1 MKKSLLLLFSLLI
14 FVGNVWG
21 DYTFTY
27 PNKVSLETAAFGDK
41 RTEISL
47 GESFNIVSFNYQAH
61 TDIESTLVNFKIG
74 TKQDESDIDSWNP
87 DAATCKKRRLGICW
101 EYNDDNYQPRSRNV
115 NKSFSTIYF
124 LNPNPSAGRTLKNI
138 VLTVA
143 TTTIGSLGKV
153 EANKSSKNTTC
164 NVLAASK
171 PGKSDFT
178 FYNGNSQITDG
189 SFSISSVKSS
199 GYSHTITISFSP
211 KEVKVYKDISIK
223 FNGGVVATISGEG
236 TLAAPTNLKVE
247 PEYTISAS
255 NDTIV
260 GYGTANLSWKEVS
273 DANQYF
279 VYIGENGV
287 ASTNTTSIQLTGLA
301 LGQKFENVA
310 VRSAKVVNKD
320 TIQSANTSN
329 KIKFTT
335 KDLKAPDWV
344 KAGTTSYTS
353 IPLSWKTVDD
363 ADGYMIINKT
373 SGDRTVIEG
382 GYTDATTITGLEM
395 DKSYT
400 FEVHPMV
407 NGLVSSK
414 YTQVTTD
421 KTKKYNVTTAECQI
435 CTNTESYGEQTI
447 LMSSGEKD
455 YPSSDGYVLT
465 GDQRYK
471 YTSRVSFDIRKGRG
485 FVGSVYD
492 LRMYVRINKEWKY
505 IWNANYIWYAQDKDD
520 DDYPEKINYTNCSVD
535 IPNNVTAIK
544 FVGSSFS
551 GWIGDW
557 MKYGGEKRYIKNVK
571 VYMGAEAI
579 ATPAEL
585 DYEVYIGQKN
595 TDDNTKT
602 FNLKYSNKVTDG
614 AKFDIDNK
622 KFSGTFPTIN
632 SCTIGNEKDIPVS
645 FYTEELNSN
654 GEQGSLTIVTGD
666 VASVSLNATVK
677 ALPAPKDLEANATG
691 KSSVT
696 LTWEENPGDDN
707 KALGL
712 ASGYYVRYKKSSAES
727 YGDPVFVARKTEDT
741 NYSHTVPSLEDGTE
755 YNFKVT
761 TIYTDSKSNK
771 IENEYAEITTST
783 YSTVTVSK
791 NGGISSVTPFYYI
804 TCSNGGSWN
813 VNEKSFAKGATAV
826 ITPVQTLEC
835 DKYKDANVNEGDPV
849 TGETISF
856 EVNTPS
862 TVKLNYEFGLS
873 TPVINSITVNGKS
886 SVTLSWY
893 NVSCS
898 SSYTLFI
905 YKSGEKRTIEGVS
918 TPYTVTELEEGTD
931 YEFALQAI
939 RNDGETEY
947 TSAESSHIPATTYST
962 LKVETDGEYA
972 EQIEFTLAGEEGK
985 WNSTEKSFAKD
996 SKATITASL
1005 KEGVTCAIF
1014 DKILVGETEYTEN
1027 PAEITMTAPATATI
1041 SYKFAGLE
1049 KPTVVVSESN
1059 SKDKISISWNSVDCA
1074 ESYTV
1079 YNGDEEVATGIITAT
1094 EYKFENL
1101 TPATEYQFNVKAVN
1115 GDKSAESDAVNAT
1128 TYTTSMNVEVEG
1140 IFGSD
1145 QVVYSITSTAMNT
1158 DEKSYAI
1165 GSTATVGVTTLPAS
1179 CVVDKIEANGVDIS
1193 ATATFTVA
1201 AENNV
1206 KITYRYT
1213 GTGVAEVIGGQIYE
1227 TLNEA
1232 VEAVHDGGTINLL
1245 GDVPTQDLSVSGKHI
1260 EFNGNGHSISNLYIE
1275 SDGSVDL
1282 IGDVVVVNDFGLEIS
1297 TSNSGQFTQTN
1308 AQIEVRGKAYVD
1320 KALDPNGVGN
1330 ERCWYSV
1337 AVPFEV
1343 SYTDGIYAYIN
1354 GDWKKVT
1361 FNKDFILKEYDGA
1374 LRAASTTKLQGWVL
1388 PTTENIVPGKFYLMG
1403 LGYNGPNVFRFYKA
1417 TGKDLITAENSIAI
1431 NKYESSN
1438 DMNAGWNG
1446 IGNLKLFNVGIE
1458 SAASGFAQVLHNGK
1472 FMTVE
1477 LSSSKFAVTT
1487 PMFIQSSIN
1496 TTADFSRKTNGTLR
1510 SVAASSG
1517 IYNLRIR
1524 KENASDYS
1532 DQMFASAS
1540 YETIGQY
1547 TIGRDLAKMEVS
1559 TGYPQIYTRAFNANL
1574 SVHEAQYNEKGVAGM
1589 PLYMYAPAAGNYTLN
1604 LGKEVYDG
1612 TSLLLI
1618 KDGVE
1623 IHNFNVDGAYT
1634 LYLAKGTNSSYSLQ
1648 ISSGE
1653 GGDIPTPVADATSNN
1668 KVHVYVSNGVLV
1680 IENLAS
1686 GENYTVGNLIR
1697 TLHYGT
1703 SSGSKITIPLATKG
1717 VYWVKAGTTSV
1728 KVLNN

>member
-21 DYTFTY
+21 DYTCTLFSNSSQTVTGDGGTY
-27 PNKVSLETAAFGDK
+27 LVSLGGEYKVSKVSLQVKSRSWTYSNA
-41 RTEISL
+41 L
-47 GESFNIVSFNYQAH
+47 
-61 TDIESTLVNFKIG
+61 KIG
-74 TKQDESDIDSWNP
+74 TSSYGSTEI
-87 DAATCKKRRLGICW
+87 
-101 EYNDDNYQPRSRNV
+101 YNDRMWNEDWNDVQKDLNSSVSNVYFKNTTVWARTSRDRYFQNLKFTISTV
-115 NKSFSTIYF
+115 SLDSF
-124 LNPNPSAGRTLKNI
+124 
-138 VLTVA
+138 
-143 TTTIGSLGKV
+143 GKV
-153 EANKSSKNTTC
+153 EANKASKNTTC

-189 SFSISSVKSS
+189 SFSISSVTGS
-199 GYSHTITISFSP
+199 GYSYTITILFSP
-211 KEVKVYKDISIK
+211 KEVKEYNNISIK
-223 FNGGVVATISGEG
+223 FNGGIVATVSGEG
-236 TLAAPTNLKVE
+236 TLGAPTNLKVSG
-247 PEYTISAS
+247 EYTVAGK
-255 NDTIV
+255 DTIV
-260 GYGTANLSWKEVS
+260 GYNKATLSWDAAGGAESYNIYHGNNLIAQTLDNSTTIEVNALKLGTIYS
-273 DANQYF
+273 
-279 VYIGENGV
+279 GV
-287 ASTNTTSIQLTGLA
+287 VVKAVKNST
-301 LGQKFENVA
+301 E
-310 VRSAKVVNKD
+310 SAG
-320 TIQSANTSN
+320 SN
-329 KIKFTT
+329 PIKFTT
-335 KDLKAPDWV
+335 KDLSAPQKVEADQTKTSYSSAPLTWSQV
-344 KAGTTSYTS
+344 DNATGYRIEVYNATNNKLFTTVSVDGVSTTSYVITALEMNTS
-353 IPLSWKTVDD
+353 YKFTVYPTYEGMSSKNCRTSNTVDTKNMD
-363 ADGYMIINKT
+363 VTLSDCVIFENTTDELEFFMSKEEKYYPNDNGYEI
-373 SGDRTVIEG
+373 SDSRR
-382 GYTDATTITGLEM
+382 A
-395 DKSYT
+395 
-400 FEVHPMV
+400 
-407 NGLVSSK
+407 
-414 YTQVTTD
+414 YTQ
-421 KTKKYNVTTAECQI
+421 K
-435 CTNTESYGEQTI
+435 
-447 LMSSGEKD
+447 
-455 YPSSDGYVLT
+455 LT
-465 GDQRYK
+465 
-471 YTSRVSFDIRKGRG
+471 FDIKKALGY
-485 FVGSVYD
+485 VGSVYD
-492 LRMYVRINKEWKY
+492 VRLYIKIGNNWQSSY
-505 IWNANYIWYAQDKDD
+505 IWNGNDFWDTGSMAAT
-520 DDYPEKINYTNCSVD
+520 DYQTVTVALPK
-535 IPNNVTAIK
+535 NVTAVR
-544 FVGSSFS
+544 FRGSQYT
-551 GWIGDW
+551 WDW
-557 MKYGGEKRYIKNVK
+557 QWDKYGGNKRYIKNVR

-602 FNLKYSNKVTDG
+602 FNLKYANKVTDG
-614 AKFDIDNK
+614 ARFDIDNK

-654 GEQGSLTIVTGD
+654 GEQGSLTIATGD

-677 ALPAPKDLEANATG
+677 ALPAPKDLAANATG
-691 KSSVT
+691 KSNVI

-804 TCSNGGSWN
+804 TCSNSGSWN

-826 ITPVQTLEC
+826 ITPVQILEC
-835 DKYKDANVNEGDPV
+835 DKYKDANVNEGEPV

-898 SSYTLFI
+898 SSYTLFV

-972 EQIEFTLAGEEGK
+972 KQIEFTLAGEEGK

-1014 DKILVGETEYTEN
+1014 DKILVGKTEYTEN
-1027 PAEITMTAPATATI
+1027 PAKITMTAPATATI

-1049 KPTVVVSESN
+1049 RPTVTVSENN

-1101 TPATEYQFNVKAVN
+1101 TPATEYQFKVKAVN

-1158 DEKSYAI
+1158 DEQSYAI

-1193 ATATFTVA
+1193 TTATFTVA

-1227 TLNEA
+1227 TLNAA
-1232 VEAVHDGGTINLL
+1232 VDAVQDGGTINLL
-1245 GDVPTQDLSVSGKHI
+1245 GDVPAQDLSVSGKHV
-1260 EFNGNGHSISNLYIE
+1260 EFNGNGHQISNMYIK

-1297 TSNSGQFTQTN
+1297 TESSGQFTQTN
-1308 AQIEVRGKAYVD
+1308 AEIIVNGQAYID
-1320 KALDPNGVGN
+1320 KALDPSDVGN

-1517 IYNLRIR
+1517 IYNLRIS

-1574 SVHEAQYNEKGVAGM
+1574 SVHEAQYNEKGVAEM

-1612 TSLLLI
+1612 TSLLLV

-1717 VYWVKAGTTSV
+1717 VYWVKAGEMSV
-1728 KVLNN
+1728 KVLNK

>member
-1 MKKSLLLLFSLLI
+1 LYI
-14 FVGNVWG
+14 
-21 DYTFTY
+21 
-27 PNKVSLETAAFGDK
+27 
-41 RTEISL
+41 
-47 GESFNIVSFNYQAH
+47 
-61 TDIESTLVNFKIG
+61 KIG
-74 TKQDESDIDSWNP
+74 NSW
-87 DAATCKKRRLGICW
+87 
-101 EYNDDNYQPRSRNV
+101 Q
-115 NKSFSTIYF
+115 
-124 LNPNPSAGRTLKNI
+124 
-138 VLTVA
+138 
-143 TTTIGSLGKV
+143 
-153 EANKSSKNTTC
+153 SS
-164 NVLAASK
+164 
-171 PGKSDFT
+171 
-178 FYNGNSQITDG
+178 
-189 SFSISSVKSS
+189 
-199 GYSHTITISFSP
+199 
-211 KEVKVYKDISIK
+211 
-223 FNGGVVATISGEG
+223 
-236 TLAAPTNLKVE
+236 
-247 PEYTISAS
+247 
-255 NDTIV
+255 
-260 GYGTANLSWKEVS
+260 
-273 DANQYF
+273 
-279 VYIGENGV
+279 
-287 ASTNTTSIQLTGLA
+287 
-301 LGQKFENVA
+301 
-310 VRSAKVVNKD
+310 
-320 TIQSANTSN
+320 
-329 KIKFTT
+329 
-335 KDLKAPDWV
+335 
-344 KAGTTSYTS
+344 
-353 IPLSWKTVDD
+353 
-363 ADGYMIINKT
+363 
-373 SGDRTVIEG
+373 
-382 GYTDATTITGLEM
+382 
-395 DKSYT
+395 
-400 FEVHPMV
+400 
-407 NGLVSSK
+407 
-414 YTQVTTD
+414 
-421 KTKKYNVTTAECQI
+421 
-435 CTNTESYGEQTI
+435 
-447 LMSSGEKD
+447 
-455 YPSSDGYVLT
+455 
-465 GDQRYK
+465 
-471 YTSRVSFDIRKGRG
+471 
-485 FVGSVYD
+485 
-492 LRMYVRINKEWKY
+492 Y
-505 IWNANYIWYAQDKDD
+505 IWNGNDFWDTGSMAET
-520 DDYPEKINYTNCSVD
+520 DYQTVTVTLPK
-535 IPNNVTAIK
+535 NVTAVR
-544 FVGSSFS
+544 FRGSQYTL
-551 GWIGDW
+551 DW
-557 MKYGGEKRYIKNVK
+557 QWDKYGGSKRYIKNVR

-791 NGGISSVTPFYYI
+791 NGGIFSVTPFYYI

-1049 KPTVVVSESN
+1049 KPTVVVSENN

-1179 CVVDKIEANGVDIS
+1179 CVVDKIKANGVDIS
-1193 ATATFTVA
+1193 TTATFTVA

-1227 TLNEA
+1227 TLNAA
-1232 VEAVHDGGTINLL
+1232 VDAVQDGGTINLL
-1245 GDVPTQDLSVSGKHI
+1245 GDVPTQDLSVSGKHV
-1260 EFNGNGHSISNLYIE
+1260 EFNGNRHQISNMYIK

-1297 TSNSGQFTQTN
+1297 TKSSGQFTQTN
-1308 AQIEVRGKAYVD
+1308 AEIIVNGQAYID
-1320 KALDPNGVGN
+1320 KALDPSGVGN

-1403 LGYNGPNVFRFYKA
+1403 LGYNGPNIFRFYKA

-1728 KVLNN
+1728 KVLNK